1 MRCGKIS
8 KLSEIEMND
17 QIVRAFEVGFD
28 LGWKA
33 GFKDGEQSARS
44 LLIRD
49 LQSKDKEKGDDAS

>member
-1 MRCGKIS
+1 MKWGRMD
-8 KLSEIEMND
+8 KLSEIEMDD
-17 QIVRAFEVGFD
+17 QIVRAFEAGFD

-49 LQSKDKEKGDDAS
+49 LQSKDKEKGDGAS